1 MLSVSDVAKEL
12 NVSTTRVRK
21 MIADGVL
28 KAEKVG
34 NAWAIPE
41 SEVANRLLE
50 APKAGRP
57 KGGQNSLSK
66 RRQCISLHD
75 VYVELRN
82 KNFTRPDAKTI
93 AMMKDKDEV
102 GFVLCVCDYF
112 LNLKQREEIE
122 AGVY

>member
-1 MLSVSDVAKEL
+1 MLSVSEAAKEL
-12 NVSTTRVRK
+12 NISATRVRK

-28 KAEKVG
+28 LADKVG

-41 SEVANRLLE
+41 SEVTNRLLE
-50 APKAGRP
+50 ARKAGRP
-57 KGGQNSLSK
+57 KEGLNSSNK
-66 RRQCISLHD
+66 RRQCINLHD
-75 VYVELRN
+75 VYVELKN
-82 KNFTRPDAKTI
+82 KDFARPDAQTI

-102 GFVLCVCDYF
+102 GFMLCICDYF